1 MESSHRR
8 TSHEVRG
15 ARLVL
20 NHLKVLKKAHAQALA
35 GRARDASVGYRHYLQ
50 LMPKQADV
58 WADLAGQLLVL
69 GQLDEAQAA
78 CAAALEIDP
87 GQLAARIN
95 LGCILMRLD
104 RLGEAEG
111 HLYSVLRV
119 DPSRMDARLYLVE
132 CLLHKRDLL
141 NVQKVLEEANQPG
154 AMTGRYAALQAHHA
168 QLWAIFSTELFEAQN
183 YDDAE
188 QACHAALEL
197 DAHNFMAKSN
207 LGSIRM
213 AQGRLGEAA
222 VLLRRLVAE
231 HPGQGVGRLLLITCL
246 VRAGDLEHTR
256 EEITRAIQ
264 WEPSSLAVHKSAVG
278 AYYNLGSWPDYMAE
292 LERFRRVEPGSAH
305 PDWEQSLVDLLHG
318 DMPRGWERYEARLR
332 LPVESKPQRT
342 FAQPAWQGGS
352 FAGKTL
358 LLWAEQ
364 GFGDTLL
371 FLRYLPMV
379 KALGGRVILAVQ
391 PALLEVA
398 ATVKGADVVASW
410 RGPWPFFDMQAS
422 LLSLPWIF
430 RTDLATIPDK
440 IPYLNVPDEVP
451 NLQALNEC
459 LASVGESTRIG
470 LVWAVGTGSAREFE
484 RSLPATFLDPLAVL
498 PGVAW
503 FSFQF
508 GRQEVPPLPNLISL
522 APLLKSFS
530 DTAYA
535 LSCMDLVITV
545 DTAVPHLAG
554 ALGIP
559 TLLLLSY
566 QPDFRWLL
574 GREDSPWFPTMR
586 LYRQPAYGDWESVI
600 RQVVTDLTS
609 DT

>member
-1 MESSHRR
+1 MNP
-8 TSHEVRG
+8 
-15 ARLVL
+15 
-20 NHLKVLKKAHAQALA
+20 NHLKLLKKAQVMALA
-35 GRARDASVGYRHYLQ
+35 GRAGEAAASYRQYLQ
-50 LMPKQADV
+50 LVPNQADV
-58 WADLAGQLLVL
+58 WADYAEQLLDL

-78 CAAALEIDP
+78 CAAALELNP
-87 GQLAARIN
+87 GQLSARIN
-95 LGCILMRLD
+95 LAGILMRLD
-104 RLGEAEG
+104 RLDEAVC
-111 HLYSVLRV
+111 HLHSVLRV
-119 DPSRMDARLYLVE
+119 DPSRMDARLTLVE
-132 CLLHKRDLL
+132 CLLHKRDLV
-141 NVQKVLEEANQPG
+141 NVQQVLEEANLPE
-154 AMTGRYAALQAHHA
+154 AISRRYAALQPHHA
-168 QLWAIFSTELFEAQN
+168 QLWAIFSTELFEAQH

-188 QACHAALEL
+188 KACHAALQL
-197 DAHNFMAKSN
+197 DTHNFMAKSN

-213 AQGRLGEAA
+213 AQGRLGEAE

-246 VRAGDLEHTR
+246 VRAGDLEHAR
-256 EEITRAIQ
+256 EEVTRAIQ
-264 WEPSSLAVHKSAVG
+264 RDPRSLALHNSVVG
-278 AYYNLGSWPDYMAE
+278 AFYNLGSWADYQAE

-391 PALLEVA
+391 PALLEIA

-410 RGPWPFFDMQAS
+410 RGPWPYFDLQAS
-422 LLSLPWIF
+422 MLSLPWIF
-430 RTDLATIPDK
+430 RTELPSIPAE

-451 NLQALNEC
+451 NLEALTEC
-459 LASVGESTRIG
+459 LTAAGESIRIG
-470 LVWAVGTGSAREFE
+470 LVWAVGAGSAREYE
-484 RSLPATFLDPLAVL
+484 RSLPATSLEPLAVL

-503 FSFQF
+503 FGFQL

-522 APLLKSFS
+522 APLLKTFS

-559 TLLLLSY
+559 TLLLLSF

-574 GREDSPWFPTMR
+574 GRDDSPWFPTMR
-586 LYRQPAYGDWESVI
+586 LYRQPAYGEWEPVI
-600 RQVVTDLTS
+600 QRVVADLTS
-609 DT
+609 DS